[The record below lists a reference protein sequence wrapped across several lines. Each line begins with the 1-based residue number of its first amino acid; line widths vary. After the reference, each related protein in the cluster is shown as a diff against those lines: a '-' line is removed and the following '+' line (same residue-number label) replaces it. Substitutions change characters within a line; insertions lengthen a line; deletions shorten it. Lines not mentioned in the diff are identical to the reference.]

1 MLCLKTLV
9 SPKLH
14 FKMCSLDSLVIKNAD
29 IQPDVK
35 SAISPL
41 ILYSSQF
48 WADHLVHT
56 QSDEP
61 SEGGGQVRDIQEAP
75 VLDGDNESIGKSI

>member
-1 MLCLKTLV
+1 
-9 SPKLH
+9 
-14 FKMCSLDSLVIKNAD
+14 MCSLDSSVIKNAD

-35 SAISPL
+35 SAISSL

-48 WADHLVHT
+48 WADHLVYT

-61 SEGGGQVRDIQEAP
+61 SEGGGQVRDVQEAP
-75 VLDGDNESIGKSI
+75 VLDRDNKPIGKSI

>member
-1 MLCLKTLV
+1 M
-9 SPKLH
+9 
-14 FKMCSLDSLVIKNAD
+14 KNAD

-56 QSDEP
+56 RSDEP
-61 SEGGGQVRDIQEAP
+61 SEGGGQVRDVREAP
-75 VLDGDNESIGKSI
+75 VLDGDNEPIAKSV